1 MSHPQQ
7 QAKPTTVTQLF
18 LATLRAHAER
28 PALSVKQD
36 GEWKARTYA
45 EYGRD
50 ARRLA
55 CALLELGTAFG
66 DRVALLAENRPEWVI
81 ADEAILMAGAATVP
95 VYPTLTGTQSAYI
108 LNDCGAK
115 IVILSSEAQLAKLL
129 EVRDQLPQVTHLV
142 VMNEVQQR
150 ADHVGVYQLR
160 DLLDLGESCDA
171 KHGEEL
177 ASRIQAQTADS
188 LATIV
193 YTSGTTGEPKGAM
206 LTHGNLMSNLQH
218 VVPILGMKASDSALS
233 FLPLS
238 HVLERIANF
247 GLMSVGAHVYF
258 AESVEQVPNNLMEV
272 RPTVLAS
279 VPRLFEKIKARVLD
293 KVSQDPAFRQA
304 IFRWAL
310 DVGGEF
316 VDARMNG
323 APVHL
328 GLALKQQAA
337 DGLVFSKIRERTGG
351 RLRLCISGGA
361 PLPADVG
368 RFFALL
374 GIEIVEGYGLTE
386 TSPVIAVNRPGEVR
400 FGTVGRAL
408 PDVEVK
414 LAEDG
419 ELLARGPNVM
429 KGYWNQPEATA
440 QAIDADGWFHTGD
453 VAEIDADG
461 RIRIVDRKKEIIVMS
476 NGKNVAPQPIE
487 NALKASNLVE
497 MAMCVGDRRNFIT
510 ALIVP
515 NFEALKVFAAEH
527 KLDGLPIEEQL
538 RHPQVQALYK
548 REVDAAC
555 APFARYE
562 QVKKFALLPRAFD
575 PATNELTP
583 TLKVKRRVITENWA
597 SVIEAMYEA
606 EAVSA

>member
-1 MSHPQQ
+1 MSQPQ
-7 QAKPTTVTQLF
+7 TLTQSF
-18 LATLRAHAER
+18 LATVKAHGER
-28 PALSVKQD
+28 PALSHKQD
-36 GEWKARTYA
+36 GEWRTRNYA

-50 ARRLA
+50 VRRLA
-55 CALLELGTAFG
+55 SALLELGTAFG
-66 DRVALLAENRPEWVI
+66 DRVALVSENRPEWVI
-81 ADEAILMAGAATVP
+81 ADQGILMAGAATVP
-95 VYPTLTGTQSAYI
+95 VYPTLTGPQTAYI
-108 LNDCGAK
+108 LNDCAAK
-115 IVILSSEAQLAKLL
+115 IVILSSEAHLAKLL
-129 EVRDQLPQVTHLV
+129 EVRQDLRHVTHLV
-142 VMNEVQQR
+142 VMNDVEQR
-150 ADHVGVYQLR
+150 ADHVNVYKLA
-160 DLLDLGESCDA
+160 DLLGLGERVEA
-171 KHGEEL
+171 KHAAEL
-177 ASRIQAQTADS
+177 ESRMQETGKET

-206 LTHGNLMSNLQH
+206 LTHGNLMSNLGH
-218 VVPILGMKASDSALS
+218 VVPILGMRASDSALS

-247 GLMSVGAHVYF
+247 GLVSVGAHVYY
-258 AESVEQVPNNLMEV
+258 AESVEQVPNNLVEV

-279 VPRLFEKIKARVLD
+279 VPRLFEKIKTRVLD

-304 IFRWAL
+304 IFKWAMET
-310 DVGGEF
+310 GGEF
-316 VDARMNG
+316 LEARQKG

-328 GLALKQQAA
+328 GMALKHQLA
-337 DGLVFSKIRERTGG
+337 DNLVFSKIRERTGG
-351 RLRLCISGGA
+351 RLRLCICGGA

-368 RFFALL
+368 RFFGVL

-386 TSPVIAVNRPGEVR
+386 TSPVISCNRPGDVR
-400 FGTVGRAL
+400 FGSVGTPL

-440 QAIDADGWFHTGD
+440 QAIDQDGWFHTGD

-487 NALKASNLVE
+487 NALKASNLIE
-497 MAMCVGDRRNFIT
+497 MVMCIGDRRNYIT

-515 NFEALKVFAAEH
+515 NFEALKVFTAEH
-527 KLDGLPIEEQL
+527 KLDGLSLEDQL

-548 REVDAAC
+548 REVDTAC

-562 QVKKFALLPRAFD
+562 QVKKFALLPTAFD
-575 PATNELTP
+575 PAKNELTP
-583 TLKVKRRVITENWA
+583 TLKVKRRIITEHWA
-597 SVIEAMYEA
+597 DTIEAMYEA

>member
-1 MSHPQQ
+1 MSQPQ
-7 QAKPTTVTQLF
+7 TLTQSF
-18 LATLRAHAER
+18 LATVRAHGER
-28 PALSVKQD
+28 PALSHKQD
-36 GEWKARTYA
+36 GEWRARTYA
-45 EYGRD
+45 DYGRD

-55 CALLELGTAFG
+55 CALIELGTAFG
-66 DRVALLAENRPEWVI
+66 DRVALVAENRPEWVI
-81 ADEAILMAGAATVP
+81 ADQGILMTGAVTVP
-95 VYPTLTGTQSAYI
+95 VYPTLTGVQSAYI

-115 IVILSSEAQLAKLL
+115 IVLLSSEAHLAKLL
-129 EVRDQLPQVTHLV
+129 EVRQELRHVTHLV
-142 VMNEVQQR
+142 VMNDIEQR
-150 ADHVGVYQLR
+150 ADHVNVFKLA
-160 DLLDLGESCDA
+160 DLLGLGEQCLDR
-171 KHGEEL
+171 HGAEID
-177 ASRIQAQTADS
+177 SRILETSPDT

-206 LTHGNLMSNLQH
+206 LTHGNLMSNLRH
-218 VVPILGMKASDSALS
+218 VVPVLGMRASDSGLS

-238 HVLERIANF
+238 HVLERISNF
-247 GLMSVGAHVYF
+247 GMVSVGAHVFF
-258 AESVEQVPNNLMEV
+258 AESVEQVPNNLVEV

-279 VPRLFEKIKARVLD
+279 VPRLFEKIKTRVLD

-304 IFRWAL
+304 IFKWAL
-310 DVGGEF
+310 EVGGEF
-316 VDARMNG
+316 LDARQKG

-328 GLALKQQAA
+328 GLALKHQMA
-337 DGLVFSKIRERTGG
+337 DSLVFSKIRERTGG
-351 RLRLCISGGA
+351 RLRLCICGGA

-368 RFFALL
+368 RFFAML

-386 TSPVIAVNRPGEVR
+386 TSPVIAINRPGDVR
-400 FGTVGRAL
+400 FGSVGHPL

-429 KGYWNQPEATA
+429 KGYWNQPEATS
-440 QAIDADGWFHTGD
+440 QAIDPDGWFHTGD

-487 NALKASNLVE
+487 NALKASNLIE

-510 ALIVP
+510 ALLVP
-515 NFEALKVFAAEH
+515 NYEALATFAAEH
-527 KLDGLPIEEQL
+527 KLTALAMPELL

-562 QVKKFALLPRAFD
+562 QVKKFALLPEAFD
-575 PATNELTP
+575 PAKNELTP
-583 TLKVKRRVITENWA
+583 TLKVKRRVISEHWA
-597 SVIEAMYEA
+597 AEIEGLYEA

>member
-1 MSHPQQ
+1 MSQPQTLTQ
-7 QAKPTTVTQLF
+7 SFRATVM
-18 LATLRAHAER
+18 AHGDR
-28 PALSVKQD
+28 PALSHKQD
-36 GEWKARTYA
+36 GEWRARTYA

-81 ADEAILMAGAATVP
+81 ADQGILMTGAATVP
-95 VYPTLTGTQSAYI
+95 VYPTLTGPQSAYI
-108 LNDCGAK
+108 LNDCAAK
-115 IVILSSEAQLAKLL
+115 IVILSSEAHLAKLL
-129 EVRDQLPQVTHLV
+129 EVRQELRHVTHLV
-142 VMNEVQQR
+142 VMNDIEQR
-150 ADHVGVYQLR
+150 ADHVNVYKFQ
-160 DLLDLGESCDA
+160 DLLGLGERVEA
-171 KHGEEL
+171 KHGAEL
-177 ASRIQAQTADS
+177 ESRIAATGKET

-206 LTHGNLMSNLQH
+206 LTHGNLMSNLRH
-218 VVPILGMKASDSALS
+218 VAPLLGMRSADSALS

-247 GLMSVGAHVYF
+247 GLVSMGAHVFF
-258 AESVEQVPNNLMEV
+258 AESVDQVPNNLAEV
-272 RPTVLAS
+272 RPTILTS
-279 VPRLFEKIKARVLD
+279 VPRLFEKIKTRVLD

-304 IFRWAL
+304 IFKWAMEA
-310 DVGGEF
+310 GGEF
-316 VDARMNG
+316 LEARQKG

-328 GLALKQQAA
+328 GLALKHQLA
-337 DGLVFSKIRERTGG
+337 DNLVFSKIRERTGG

-368 RFFALL
+368 RFFAVL

-386 TSPVIAVNRPGEVR
+386 TSPVISCNRPGDVR
-400 FGTVGRAL
+400 FGTVGRPL

-440 QAIDADGWFHTGD
+440 QVIDPDGWFHTGD
-453 VAEIDADG
+453 VAEIDPDG

-487 NALKASNLVE
+487 NALKASNLIE
-497 MAMCVGDRRNFIT
+497 MAMCVGDRRNYIT

-515 NFEALKVFAAEH
+515 NFEALKLFTAEH

-538 RHPQVQALYK
+538 RHPQVLALYK
-548 REVDAAC
+548 REVDGVC

-575 PATNELTP
+575 PAKNELTP
-583 TLKVKRRVITENWA
+583 TLKVKRRIITEHWSEA
-597 SVIEAMYEA
+597 IEAMYEA

>member
-1 MSHPQQ
+1 MSHP
-7 QAKPTTVTQLF
+7 TTLTRSF
-18 LATLRAHAER
+18 LATVAAHAER
-28 PALSVKQD
+28 PALSHKRD
-36 GEWKARTYA
+36 GAWHARTYA

-66 DRVALLAENRPEWVI
+66 DRVALMSENRPEWVI
-81 ADEAILMAGAATVP
+81 ADQGILMTGAATVP
-95 VYPTLTGTQSAYI
+95 IYPTLTGPQSAYI

-115 IVILSSEAQLAKLL
+115 IVLLSSEAQLAKLL
-129 EVRDQLPQVTHLV
+129 EQRAHLHHVTHMI
-142 VMNEVQQR
+142 VMNDVEQR
-150 ADHVGVYQLR
+150 ADHVNVYKLT
-160 DLLDLGESCDA
+160 DLLGLGAQCEG
-171 KHGEEL
+171 KHGAEL
-177 ASRIQAQTADS
+177 DARVEAATAET

-206 LTHGNLMSNLQH
+206 LTHGNVMSN
-218 VVPILGMKASDSALS
+218 VGGVTPIFRMTAADSALS

-238 HVLERIANF
+238 HVLERVANF
-247 GLMSVGAHVYF
+247 ALVSVGAHVFF
-258 AESVEQVPNNLMEV
+258 AESVEQVPANLMEV

-279 VPRLFEKIKARVLD
+279 VPRLYEKIKARVLD
-293 KVSQDPAFRQA
+293 KISQDPAFRQA
-304 IFRWAL
+304 IFKWAM
-310 DVGGEF
+310 DVGNEF
-316 VDARMNG
+316 LDARMSG

-337 DGLVFSKIRERTGG
+337 DGLVFAKIRERTGG

-368 RFFALL
+368 RFFGVL
-374 GIEIVEGYGLTE
+374 GMEIIEGYGLTE
-386 TSPVIAVNRPGEVR
+386 TSPVIAINRLGDVR
-400 FGTVGRAL
+400 FGSVGHPI

-429 KGYWNQPEATA
+429 RGYWNQPEATA

-453 VAEIDADG
+453 IAEIDADG

-487 NALKASNLVE
+487 NALKGSNLVE
-497 MAMCVGDRRNFIT
+497 MVMCVGDRRNFIT

-515 NFEALKVFAAEH
+515 NFEALKAFAAEH

-555 APFARYE
+555 QPFARYE
-562 QVKKFALLPRAFD
+562 QVKKFTLLPRAFD
-575 PATNELTP
+575 PALNELTP
-583 TLKVKRRVITENWA
+583 TLKVKRRVICEHWEKE
-597 SVIEAMYEA
+597 IEAMYEA